1 MAKTAFRRKIYD
13 EMVEWKVNGN
23 NLFYY
28 TMESAT
34 SNHLYEIDFLTS
46 SGNKINPIEVKSGNY
61 RGHNCYKN
69 YGIMLRKMLQ
79 NKKIRNNIK
88 LFTPHPLLYP
98 NKML

>member
-13 EMVEWKVNGN
+13 EMVKWKVNGN

-46 SGNKINPIEVKSGNY
+46 SRNKN
-61 RGHNCYKN
+61 
-69 YGIMLRKMLQ
+69 
-79 NKKIRNNIK
+79 
-88 LFTPHPLLYP
+88 
-98 NKML
+98 